1 MQLKDLADKI
11 IDGYE
16 ITKEEALELYDA
28 PLDELK
34 ESASKITSHFFKE
47 AIELC
52 CISNGKCGKCSENC
66 KFCSQSRYYNTEIQ
80 QSVLKSVDEFFKEAQ
95 ANDKRGVHRFSIVT
109 AGVRLSKAELKTIAQ
124 AYKKISSELKI
135 SCCGSLGLLDYDD
148 FVMLKESGLKR
159 YHNNLET
166 SPNFFKEIC
175 TTHTMK
181 QKEDTIALAKK
192 AGLEICSGCILGMG
206 ESVEDRVDIALELRK
221 LQVDSTPINIL
232 NPIKGTPLEN
242 RPTVHPDEVRR
253 TIALFR
259 HVLPKTVLRLA
270 GGRLIIQKYFT
281 DLYKYGI
288 NAEITGDMLTT
299 AGLTVAD
306 DISAAISNQKIL
318 TKIEPIKQYL
328 LVVTKRTP
336 QALAEMSALACG
348 IVILK
353 EKLVNRSIIFS

>member
-253 TIALFR
+253 TIVLFR

-318 TKIEPIKQYL
+318 TKIEPIK
-328 LVVTKRTP
+328 
-336 QALAEMSALACG
+336 
-348 IVILK
+348 
-353 EKLVNRSIIFS
+353 

>member
-28 PLDELK
+28 PLDELR

-124 AYKKISSELKI
+124 AYKKITSELKI

-181 QKEDTIALAKK
+181 QKEDTIVLAKK

-318 TKIEPIKQYL
+318 TKIEPIK
-328 LVVTKRTP
+328 
-336 QALAEMSALACG
+336 
-348 IVILK
+348 
-353 EKLVNRSIIFS
+353 

>member
-11 IDGYE
+11 IAGYE

-95 ANDKRGVHRFSIVT
+95 ANDRRGVHRFSIVT

-124 AYKKISSELKI
+124 AYKKITSELKI

-306 DISAAISNQKIL
+306 DISAAISNQKVL
-318 TKIEPIKQYL
+318 TKIEPIK
-328 LVVTKRTP
+328 
-336 QALAEMSALACG
+336 
-348 IVILK
+348 
-353 EKLVNRSIIFS
+353 

>member
-34 ESASKITSHFFKE
+34 KSASKITSHFFKE

-95 ANDKRGVHRFSIVT
+95 ANDRRGVHRFSIVT

-124 AYKKISSELKI
+124 AYKKITSELKI

-306 DISAAISNQKIL
+306 DISAAIRNQKIL
-318 TKIEPIKQYL
+318 TKIEPIK
-328 LVVTKRTP
+328 
-336 QALAEMSALACG
+336 
-348 IVILK
+348 
-353 EKLVNRSIIFS
+353 

>member
-28 PLDELK
+28 PLDELM

-95 ANDKRGVHRFSIVT
+95 ANDRRGVHRFSIVT

-148 FVMLKESGLKR
+148 FVMLKEAGLKR

-206 ESVEDRVDIALELRK
+206 ESVEDRVDIALELRR

-306 DISAAISNQKIL
+306 DISAAIRNQKIL
-318 TKIEPIKQYL
+318 TKIEPI
-328 LVVTKRTP
+328 T
-336 QALAEMSALACG
+336 
-348 IVILK
+348 
-353 EKLVNRSIIFS
+353 

>member
-34 ESASKITSHFFKE
+34 ERASKITSHFFKE

-318 TKIEPIKQYL
+318 TKIEPIK
-328 LVVTKRTP
+328 
-336 QALAEMSALACG
+336 
-348 IVILK
+348 
-353 EKLVNRSIIFS
+353 

>member
-28 PLDELK
+28 PLEELK

-80 QSVLKSVDEFFKEAQ
+80 LSVLKSVDEFFKEAQ
-95 ANDKRGVHRFSIVT
+95 ANDRRGVHRFSIVT

-124 AYKKISSELKI
+124 AYKKITSELKI

-148 FVMLKESGLKR
+148 FVMLKEAGLKR

-306 DISAAISNQKIL
+306 DISAAIRNQKIL
-318 TKIEPIKQYL
+318 TKIEPIK
-328 LVVTKRTP
+328 
-336 QALAEMSALACG
+336 
-348 IVILK
+348 
-353 EKLVNRSIIFS
+353 

>member
-28 PLDELK
+28 PLDEFK

-95 ANDKRGVHRFSIVT
+95 ANDRRGVHRFSIVT

-124 AYKKISSELKI
+124 AYKKITSELKI

-318 TKIEPIKQYL
+318 TKIEPIK
-328 LVVTKRTP
+328 
-336 QALAEMSALACG
+336 
-348 IVILK
+348 
-353 EKLVNRSIIFS
+353 

>member
-28 PLDELK
+28 PLDELR

-242 RPTVHPDEVRR
+242 RPTVHHDEVRR

-318 TKIEPIKQYL
+318 TKIEPIK
-328 LVVTKRTP
+328 
-336 QALAEMSALACG
+336 
-348 IVILK
+348 
-353 EKLVNRSIIFS
+353 

>member
-95 ANDKRGVHRFSIVT
+95 ANDRRGVHRFSIVT

-148 FVMLKESGLKR
+148 FVMLKEAGLKR

-175 TTHTMK
+175 TTHTMN

-306 DISAAISNQKIL
+306 DISAAIRNQKIL
-318 TKIEPIKQYL
+318 TKIEPIK
-328 LVVTKRTP
+328 
-336 QALAEMSALACG
+336 
-348 IVILK
+348 
-353 EKLVNRSIIFS
+353 

>member
-148 FVMLKESGLKR
+148 FVMLKEAGLKR

-306 DISAAISNQKIL
+306 DISAAIRNQKIL
-318 TKIEPIKQYL
+318 TKIEPIK
-328 LVVTKRTP
+328 
-336 QALAEMSALACG
+336 
-348 IVILK
+348 
-353 EKLVNRSIIFS
+353 

>member
-28 PLDELK
+28 PLEELK

-306 DISAAISNQKIL
+306 DISAAIRNQKIL
-318 TKIEPIKQYL
+318 TKIEPIK
-328 LVVTKRTP
+328 
-336 QALAEMSALACG
+336 
-348 IVILK
+348 
-353 EKLVNRSIIFS
+353 

>member
-28 PLDELK
+28 PLDELR

-95 ANDKRGVHRFSIVT
+95 ANDRRGVHRFSIVT

-124 AYKKISSELKI
+124 AYKKITSELKI

-181 QKEDTIALAKK
+181 QKEDTIDLAKK

-318 TKIEPIKQYL
+318 TKIEPIK
-328 LVVTKRTP
+328 
-336 QALAEMSALACG
+336 
-348 IVILK
+348 
-353 EKLVNRSIIFS
+353 

>member
-66 KFCSQSRYYNTEIQ
+66 KSCSQSRYYNTEIQ

-306 DISAAISNQKIL
+306 DISAAISNQKVL
-318 TKIEPIKQYL
+318 TKIEPIK
-328 LVVTKRTP
+328 
-336 QALAEMSALACG
+336 
-348 IVILK
+348 
-353 EKLVNRSIIFS
+353 

>member
-95 ANDKRGVHRFSIVT
+95 ANDRRGVHRFSIVT

-124 AYKKISSELKI
+124 AYKKITSELKI

-148 FVMLKESGLKR
+148 FVMLKEAGLKR

-181 QKEDTIALAKK
+181 QKEDTIVLAKK

-306 DISAAISNQKIL
+306 DISAAIRNQKIL
-318 TKIEPIKQYL
+318 TKIEPIK
-328 LVVTKRTP
+328 
-336 QALAEMSALACG
+336 
-348 IVILK
+348 
-353 EKLVNRSIIFS
+353 

>member
-16 ITKEEALELYDA
+16 ITKEEALELYEA
-28 PLDELK
+28 PLDELR

-318 TKIEPIKQYL
+318 TKIEPIK
-328 LVVTKRTP
+328 
-336 QALAEMSALACG
+336 
-348 IVILK
+348 
-353 EKLVNRSIIFS
+353 

>member
-95 ANDKRGVHRFSIVT
+95 ANDRRGVHRFSIVT

-148 FVMLKESGLKR
+148 FVMLKEAGLKR

-242 RPTVHPDEVRR
+242 RPTVHPDDVRR

-306 DISAAISNQKIL
+306 DISAAIRNQKIL
-318 TKIEPIKQYL
+318 TKIEPIK
-328 LVVTKRTP
+328 
-336 QALAEMSALACG
+336 
-348 IVILK
+348 
-353 EKLVNRSIIFS
+353 

>member
-28 PLDELK
+28 PLDELR

-166 SPNFFKEIC
+166 SPNFFKGIC

-318 TKIEPIKQYL
+318 TKIEPIK
-328 LVVTKRTP
+328 
-336 QALAEMSALACG
+336 
-348 IVILK
+348 
-353 EKLVNRSIIFS
+353 

>member
-28 PLDELK
+28 PLEELK

-95 ANDKRGVHRFSIVT
+95 ANDRRGVHRFSIVT

-124 AYKKISSELKI
+124 AYKKITSELKI
-135 SCCGSLGLLDYDD
+135 SCCGSLGLLDYDE
-148 FVMLKESGLKR
+148 FVMLKEAGLKR

-318 TKIEPIKQYL
+318 TKIEPIK
-328 LVVTKRTP
+328 
-336 QALAEMSALACG
+336 
-348 IVILK
+348 
-353 EKLVNRSIIFS
+353 

>member
-28 PLDELK
+28 PLDELR

-124 AYKKISSELKI
+124 AYKKLSSELKI

-318 TKIEPIKQYL
+318 TKIEPIK
-328 LVVTKRTP
+328 
-336 QALAEMSALACG
+336 
-348 IVILK
+348 
-353 EKLVNRSIIFS
+353 

>member
-95 ANDKRGVHRFSIVT
+95 ANDRRGVHRFSIVT
-109 AGVRLSKAELKTIAQ
+109 AGVRLSKAELKTIAK
-124 AYKKISSELKI
+124 AYKKITSELKI

-318 TKIEPIKQYL
+318 TKIEPIK
-328 LVVTKRTP
+328 
-336 QALAEMSALACG
+336 
-348 IVILK
+348 
-353 EKLVNRSIIFS
+353 

>member
-95 ANDKRGVHRFSIVT
+95 ANDRRGVHRFSIVT

-181 QKEDTIALAKK
+181 QKEDTISLAKK

-306 DISAAISNQKIL
+306 DISAAIRNQKIL
-318 TKIEPIKQYL
+318 TKIEPIK
-328 LVVTKRTP
+328 
-336 QALAEMSALACG
+336 
-348 IVILK
+348 
-353 EKLVNRSIIFS
+353 

>member
-28 PLDELK
+28 PLDELR

-253 TIALFR
+253 TIAIFR

-318 TKIEPIKQYL
+318 TKIEPIK
-328 LVVTKRTP
+328 
-336 QALAEMSALACG
+336 
-348 IVILK
+348 
-353 EKLVNRSIIFS
+353 

>member
-28 PLDELK
+28 PLDELR

-181 QKEDTIALAKK
+181 QKENTIALAKK

-318 TKIEPIKQYL
+318 TKIEPIK
-328 LVVTKRTP
+328 
-336 QALAEMSALACG
+336 
-348 IVILK
+348 
-353 EKLVNRSIIFS
+353 

>member
-306 DISAAISNQKIL
+306 DISAAISNQKVL
-318 TKIEPIKQYL
+318 TKIEPIK
-328 LVVTKRTP
+328 
-336 QALAEMSALACG
+336 
-348 IVILK
+348 
-353 EKLVNRSIIFS
+353 

>member
-175 TTHTMK
+175 TTHTMN

-318 TKIEPIKQYL
+318 TKIEPIK
-328 LVVTKRTP
+328 
-336 QALAEMSALACG
+336 
-348 IVILK
+348 
-353 EKLVNRSIIFS
+353 

>member
-28 PLDELK
+28 PLEELK

-95 ANDKRGVHRFSIVT
+95 ANDGRGVHRFSIVT

-124 AYKKISSELKI
+124 AYKKITSELKI

-148 FVMLKESGLKR
+148 FVMLKEAGLKR

-306 DISAAISNQKIL
+306 DISAAIRNQKIL
-318 TKIEPIKQYL
+318 TKIEPIK
-328 LVVTKRTP
+328 
-336 QALAEMSALACG
+336 
-348 IVILK
+348 
-353 EKLVNRSIIFS
+353 

>member
-95 ANDKRGVHRFSIVT
+95 ANDRRGVHRFSIVT

-124 AYKKISSELKI
+124 AYKKITSELKI

-192 AGLEICSGCILGMG
+192 ADLEICSGCILGMG

-318 TKIEPIKQYL
+318 TKIEPIK
-328 LVVTKRTP
+328 
-336 QALAEMSALACG
+336 
-348 IVILK
+348 
-353 EKLVNRSIIFS
+353 

>member
-95 ANDKRGVHRFSIVT
+95 ANDRRGVHRFSIVT

-124 AYKKISSELKI
+124 AYKKITSELKI

-148 FVMLKESGLKR
+148 FVMLKEAGLKR

-318 TKIEPIKQYL
+318 TKIEPIK
-328 LVVTKRTP
+328 
-336 QALAEMSALACG
+336 
-348 IVILK
+348 
-353 EKLVNRSIIFS
+353 

>member
-28 PLDELK
+28 PLDELM

-95 ANDKRGVHRFSIVT
+95 ANDRRGVHRFSIVT

-124 AYKKISSELKI
+124 AYKKITSELKI

-318 TKIEPIKQYL
+318 TKIEPIK
-328 LVVTKRTP
+328 
-336 QALAEMSALACG
+336 
-348 IVILK
+348 
-353 EKLVNRSIIFS
+353 

>member
-28 PLDELK
+28 PLDELR

-299 AGLTVAD
+299 VGLTVAD
-306 DISAAISNQKIL
+306 DISAAIRNQKIL
-318 TKIEPIKQYL
+318 TKIEPIK
-328 LVVTKRTP
+328 
-336 QALAEMSALACG
+336 
-348 IVILK
+348 
-353 EKLVNRSIIFS
+353 

>member
-95 ANDKRGVHRFSIVT
+95 ANDRRGVHRFSIVT

-148 FVMLKESGLKR
+148 FVMLKEAGLKR

-318 TKIEPIKQYL
+318 TKIEPIK
-328 LVVTKRTP
+328 
-336 QALAEMSALACG
+336 
-348 IVILK
+348 
-353 EKLVNRSIIFS
+353 

>member
-28 PLDELK
+28 PLEELK

-124 AYKKISSELKI
+124 AYKKITSELKI

-148 FVMLKESGLKR
+148 FVMLKEAGLKR

-318 TKIEPIKQYL
+318 TKIEPIK
-328 LVVTKRTP
+328 
-336 QALAEMSALACG
+336 
-348 IVILK
+348 
-353 EKLVNRSIIFS
+353 

>member
-1 MQLKDLADKI
+1 
-11 IDGYE
+11 
-16 ITKEEALELYDA
+16 
-28 PLDELK
+28 
-34 ESASKITSHFFKE
+34 
-47 AIELC
+47 
-52 CISNGKCGKCSENC
+52 
-66 KFCSQSRYYNTEIQ
+66 
-80 QSVLKSVDEFFKEAQ
+80 
-95 ANDKRGVHRFSIVT
+95 
-109 AGVRLSKAELKTIAQ
+109 
-124 AYKKISSELKI
+124 
-135 SCCGSLGLLDYDD
+135 
-148 FVMLKESGLKR
+148 MLKEAGLKR

-192 AGLEICSGCILGMG
+192 AGLEICSGCILGMA

-306 DISAAISNQKIL
+306 DISAAIRNQEIL
-318 TKIEPIKQYL
+318 TKIEPIK
-328 LVVTKRTP
+328 
-336 QALAEMSALACG
+336 
-348 IVILK
+348 
-353 EKLVNRSIIFS
+353 

>member
-28 PLDELK
+28 PLDELR

-135 SCCGSLGLLDYDD
+135 SCCGSLGLLDYAD

-318 TKIEPIKQYL
+318 TKIEPIK
-328 LVVTKRTP
+328 
-336 QALAEMSALACG
+336 
-348 IVILK
+348 
-353 EKLVNRSIIFS
+353 

>member
-16 ITKEEALELYDA
+16 ITKEEASELYDA

-318 TKIEPIKQYL
+318 TKIEPIK
-328 LVVTKRTP
+328 
-336 QALAEMSALACG
+336 
-348 IVILK
+348 
-353 EKLVNRSIIFS
+353 

>member
-270 GGRLIIQKYFT
+270 GGRLIIQTYFT

-318 TKIEPIKQYL
+318 TKIEPIK
-328 LVVTKRTP
+328 
-336 QALAEMSALACG
+336 
-348 IVILK
+348 
-353 EKLVNRSIIFS
+353 

>member
-28 PLDELK
+28 PLDELM

-253 TIALFR
+253 TISLFR

-306 DISAAISNQKIL
+306 DISAAISNQKVL
-318 TKIEPIKQYL
+318 TKIEPIK
-328 LVVTKRTP
+328 
-336 QALAEMSALACG
+336 
-348 IVILK
+348 
-353 EKLVNRSIIFS
+353 

>member
-28 PLDELK
+28 TLEELK

-95 ANDKRGVHRFSIVT
+95 ANDRRGVHRFSIVT

-124 AYKKISSELKI
+124 AYKKITSELKI

-148 FVMLKESGLKR
+148 FVMLKEAGLKR

-306 DISAAISNQKIL
+306 DISAAIRNQKIL
-318 TKIEPIKQYL
+318 TKIEPIK
-328 LVVTKRTP
+328 
-336 QALAEMSALACG
+336 
-348 IVILK
+348 
-353 EKLVNRSIIFS
+353 